1 MSNARETTPDFSLA
15 EELEETDA
23 WDDEAGDEA
32 DGFESGYAD
41 EPDPEE
47 PTVGAMELAERHQL
61 RRVAGL
67 RTELEDIT
75 EVEYRQLRL
84 ERVVLVGVWTEGT
97 TQDAENSMAELA
109 LLAETAGSEVL
120 EAIYQRR
127 QSPDPATYVG
137 RGKVEAIGEIVRATG
152 ADTVICDGELA
163 PSQLRNLE
171 DKLKVKVVD
180 RTALILDI
188 FAQHA
193 KSKEGQAQVELA
205 QLQYMKQ
212 RLRGWGGNLSRQA
225 GGRVA
230 GGAGIGGRGPGETK
244 IETDR
249 RRINTKIAKLRADL
263 KQMKVTREAKRSG
276 RARNEVPSVAIA
288 GYTNAGKSSLLNR
301 LTTAGVLVE
310 DALFATLDPTTR
322 RTTTADGRVYTMSDT
337 VGFVRHLPH
346 QLVEAFRSTLEEV
359 ADADLLLHVV
369 DGSHPDPE
377 GQIAAVRE
385 VLADIDATDVR
396 ELIVINKADA
406 ADPMVIARLQAREPH
421 TVVVSAKTGQG
432 IAEALAR
439 VEAELPR
446 PAIEFEVLLPYSRG
460 DLVDKIHRAG
470 EIESL
475 EHTADGSLVRGRA
488 SEALAGELA
497 QYAVAPQA

>member
-1 MSNARETTPDFSLA
+1 MTNAPDFNL
-15 EELEETDA
+15 
-23 WDDEAGDEA
+23 DDELQQTEDWEE
-32 DGFESGYAD
+32 DDFQSGYAEPD
-41 EPDPEE
+41 PTEPDPEDD
-47 PTVGAMELAERHQL
+47 PTTGALDLAERHQL

-97 TQDAENSMAELA
+97 VEDAENSMAELA

-120 EAIYQRR
+120 EAVFQRR
-127 QSPDPATYVG
+127 TKPDPATYVG
-137 RGKVEAIGEIVRATG
+137 RGKVDAIGEIVRATG

-171 DKLKVKVVD
+171 DRLKVKVVD

-205 QLQYMKQ
+205 QLNYMKQ
-212 RLRGWGGNLSRQA
+212 RLRGWGGQLSRQA
-225 GGRVA
+225 GGRVGA
-230 GGAGIGGRGPGETK
+230 DGGGIGGRGPGETK

-249 RRINTKIAKLRADL
+249 RRINTKIAKLRRDL
-263 KQMKVTREAKRSG
+263 KEMAGTRQVKRQE
-276 RARNEVPSVAIA
+276 RRRNHVPSVSIA

-301 LTTAGVLVE
+301 LTDAGVLVE

-322 RTTTADGRVYTMSDT
+322 RTQTADGRVYTMSDT

-359 ADADLLLHVV
+359 ADSDLILHVV

-377 GQIAAVRE
+377 GQISAVRE
-385 VLADIDATDVR
+385 VLGEIHAGKVP
-396 ELIVINKADA
+396 ELIVINKADV
-406 ADPMVIARLQAREPH
+406 ADPLVVQRLLLREPH
-421 TVVVSAKTGQG
+421 SVVVSAHTGEG
-432 IAEALAR
+432 IADALAAI
-439 VEAELPR
+439 EAELPR
-446 PAIEFEVLLPYSRG
+446 PGVEFVALLPYDRG
-460 DLVDKIHRAG
+460 DLIDRLHRHG
-470 EIESL
+470 EIDEM
-475 EHTADGSLVRGRA
+475 EHTADGTRISGRA
-488 SEALAGELA
+488 NPDLAGELA
-497 QYAVAPQA
+497 AYAV